1 MQIFNK
7 QEGKKEEIFLSQ
19 LNCYDMYIYIES
31 AVDTASPFNLHRFIV
46 EKKGCSIKHAQISGV
61 QTAVRCNAANSTT
74 HRGPLSFIVRHVE
87 NEKEREREGLSRVGY
102 KFHGVQ
108 RDSNVYRGDR
118 RVLFHHLDTNGKL
131 TS

>member
-1 MQIFNK
+1 
-7 QEGKKEEIFLSQ
+7 
-19 LNCYDMYIYIES
+19 MYIYIES

-108 RDSNVYRGDR
+108 RDSNRGDR

-131 TS
+131 TG

>member
-87 NEKEREREGLSRVGY
+87 NEKERERE
-102 KFHGVQ
+102 
-108 RDSNVYRGDR
+108 RDSLV
-118 RVLFHHLDTNGKL
+118 
-131 TS
+131 

>member
-1 MQIFNK
+1 
-7 QEGKKEEIFLSQ
+7 
-19 LNCYDMYIYIES
+19 MYIYIES

-87 NEKEREREGLSRVGY
+87 NEKERERE
-102 KFHGVQ
+102 
-108 RDSNVYRGDR
+108 RDSLV
-118 RVLFHHLDTNGKL
+118 
-131 TS
+131 

>member
-19 LNCYDMYIYIES
+19 LNCYEMYIYIES
-31 AVDTASPFNLHRFIV
+31 AVDTAFNLHRFIV

-74 HRGPLSFIVRHVE
+74 HRGLLSFIVRHVE
-87 NEKEREREGLSRVGY
+87 NEKERERLSRVGY

-131 TS
+131 TG

>member
-31 AVDTASPFNLHRFIV
+31 AVDTASPFNLHCFIV

-87 NEKEREREGLSRVGY
+87 NEKERERE
-102 KFHGVQ
+102 
-108 RDSNVYRGDR
+108 RDSLV
-118 RVLFHHLDTNGKL
+118 
-131 TS
+131 